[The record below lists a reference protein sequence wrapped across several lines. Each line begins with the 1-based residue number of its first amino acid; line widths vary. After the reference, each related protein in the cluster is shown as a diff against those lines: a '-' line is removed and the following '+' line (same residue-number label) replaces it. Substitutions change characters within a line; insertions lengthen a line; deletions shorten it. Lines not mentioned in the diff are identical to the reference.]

1 MKIRI
6 NTSRILTD
14 VAEILQPTGGSPNS
28 LGVSPA
34 ANLTSLDTGVAC
46 RLLPLEGANE
56 LKVGKKLS
64 KLRATV
70 FMMPWTNPADN
81 TQGLNEHLWLK
92 INGRYWD
99 ILQAVPPVID
109 GAPYEMTVET
119 VNP

>member
-6 NTSRILTD
+6 NTTRILTD
-14 VAEILQPTGGSPNS
+14 RAEILQPVQGSPNS

-34 ANLTSLDTGVAC
+34 SALTSLDTGVPC

-56 LKVGKKLS
+56 QKVGKKLS

-70 FMMPWTNPADN
+70 FMMPWTNPSDP
-81 TQGLNEHLWLK
+81 TMQINEHLWLRV
-92 INGRYWD
+92 NGRTWD

-109 GAPYEMTVET
+109 GAPYELTVET
-119 VNP
+119 VIP